1 MKEIVRIGNAQGFW
15 GDSPGAAARMVHL
28 EPELD
33 YLTLDYLAEL
43 SLSIMASQREKDPQ
57 LGYARDFV
65 DVIHS
70 LIPYWNQGS
79 PVKIVTNAGGLNPLG
94 CAQECAKVL
103 QQGKARPLKIG
114 IVDGDNV
121 LDILKNDPR
130 NVDYLNFET
139 HESLDN
145 IVDKL
150 TTANAYFGASQIV
163 QALQEGA
170 DIVITGR
177 VADPSLTVGPCA
189 AHFGWSWNDFDAL
202 AGATVAGHLIECGN
216 QVTGGMSTD
225 WMTVFDPVNMGY
237 PIVEVKADGSC
248 IVTKPG
254 YTGGRVTEET
264 VKEQLLYEIGDPG
277 MYLSPDVT
285 VSFLTLKVEVEG
297 KDRVRVSGAT
307 GKPPPSTLKVS
318 TSYRNGYKT
327 EGMLTVF
334 GPDAQ
339 TKARKIGEI
348 IVEKVRHAGFALHRT
363 LIECLGCNDSVGGV
377 VPLAS
382 APKECVLRIAVADPR
397 KEALEIFV
405 KEIAPMVTSGPQGV
419 VGYASGRPKIRPV
432 FGYWPCLINRDLVK
446 PNVQWIQT

>member
-70 LIPYWNQGS
+70 LIPFWNQGS
-79 PVKIVTNAGGLNPLG
+79 PVRVISNAGGLNPLG
-94 CAQECAKVL
+94 CAEACRKVL
-103 QQGKARPLKIG
+103 QKEHCKPMKIG

-121 LDILKNDPR
+121 LHLLKEDAR
-130 NVDYLNFET
+130 NPDFRNADT
-139 HESLDN
+139 QESLDH
-145 IVDKL
+145 IVEKL
-150 TTANAYFGASQIV
+150 TTANAYLGASPIV

-189 AHFGWSWNDFDAL
+189 YHFGWAWNDYHAL
-202 AGATVAGHLIECGN
+202 AGATIAGHLIECGN

-225 WMTVFDPVNMGY
+225 WMTVFDPSNIGY
-237 PIVEVKADGSC
+237 PIVEVRADGSC
-248 IVTKPG
+248 VVTKPG

-277 MYLSPDVT
+277 LYLSPDVT
-285 VSFLTLKVEVEG
+285 VSFLSLKVEQEA
-297 KDRVRVSGAT
+297 KDRVRVSGAV

-318 TSYRNGYKT
+318 ASYRNGFKA
-327 EGMLTVF
+327 EGMLTIF

-339 TKARKIGEI
+339 AKARKVGDI
-348 IVEKVRHAGFALHRT
+348 IIEKVRHAGFALHRT
-363 LIECLGCNDSVGGV
+363 FVECLGCNDSVLGV
-377 VPLAS
+377 VQPS
-382 APKECVLRIAVADPR
+382 GQVKECVLRIAVADPR

-405 KEIAPMVTSGPQGV
+405 KEIAPLVTSGPQGV

-432 FGYWPCLINRDLVK
+432 FGYWPCLINRRLVK
-446 PNVQWIQT
+446 PHVQWMQT